1 MNRIQYVAVVMRN
14 GFLACVVACMFSA
27 CVASGGANT
36 NGGKITSEHVQ
47 HLVFVTL
54 ANPADASAMKADSD
68 AVLPHIPGVLN
79 YACGPHI
86 DVGRKNIRQD
96 YTLGILVEF
105 SNVDAYRAYQVN
117 PEHVALIKKW
127 KPKWSKSEMFDFGA
141 P

>member
-1 MNRIQYVAVVMRN
+1 MNRIQYAAVVIWN
-14 GFLACVVACMFSA
+14 GFLAYAFACMLSA
-27 CVASGGANT
+27 CAASGSANT
-36 NGGKITSEHVQ
+36 NGGKITSDHVQ
-47 HLVFVTL
+47 HVVFVTL
-54 ANPADASAMKADSD
+54 ANPEDSAAMKADSD
-68 AVLPHIPGVLN
+68 AVIPNIPGVLN

-105 SNVDAYRAYQVN
+105 SNVDAYRAYQIN

-127 KPKWSKSEMFDFGA
+127 KPKWAKSEMFDFGA

>member
-1 MNRIQYVAVVMRN
+1 MPMRRIYK
-14 GFLACVVACMFSA
+14 ACF
-27 CVASGGANT
+27 ASRHCPKRCPT
-36 NGGKITSEHVQ
+36 PT
-47 HLVFVTL
+47 
-54 ANPADASAMKADSD
+54 PR
-68 AVLPHIPGVLN
+68 LPQNENAGQSPGVLN

-105 SNVDAYRAYQVN
+105 STVDAYRAYQVN

-127 KPKWSKSEMFDFGA
+127 KPKWSNSEMFDFGA